1 MSPSDL
7 TRNFQFE
14 ARQQGRRVA
23 GRICATT
30 VFTAMR
36 ILRMTGLEAIRI
48 RELEIPSQL
57 PPEARAA
64 G

>member
-1 MSPSDL
+1 MPHPQL

-14 ARQQGRRVA
+14 ARQHSRRVT

-30 VFTAMR
+30 VFSAMR

-48 RELEIPSQL
+48 RELAVSPSL
-57 PPEARAA
+57 PPDAQAA
-64 G
+64 S